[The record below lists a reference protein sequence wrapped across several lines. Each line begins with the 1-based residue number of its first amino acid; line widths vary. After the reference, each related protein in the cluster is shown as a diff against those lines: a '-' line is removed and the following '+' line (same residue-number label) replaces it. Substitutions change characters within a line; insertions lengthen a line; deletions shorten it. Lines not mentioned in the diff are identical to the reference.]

1 MEFITCTCIKSLS
14 IVWSIDASIIA
25 DDNNVNGHV
34 SSVGEIEH
42 KADNLRLRTVLD
54 DTNIKR
60 QSIWYSTPKESQP
73 TLAQLC
79 GGK

>member
-1 MEFITCTCIKSLS
+1 MKFIACIEFLS
-14 IVWSIDASIIA
+14 IIRSIDVSIVA
-25 DDNNVNGHV
+25 DDKNVNGHV

-54 DTNIKR
+54 DTTNIKR
-60 QSIWYSTPKESQP
+60 QSIRYSTPKESQP

-79 GGK
+79 RGK

>member
-1 MEFITCTCIKSLS
+1 MKFIACIEILP

-42 KADNLRLRTVLD
+42 KADNLWLRTILD

-60 QSIWYSTPKESQP
+60 QSIWYNTPEEPQP
-73 TLAQLC
+73 TLAQVC